1 MKSTLMKKNNAPGL
15 PFRQDGPAAGPATNP
30 DARRP
35 SLCYIQSLFPLRCI
49 DMRRLPLERPAF
61 RCGMAV
67 LAILLPVIAPA
78 SGRCDS
84 LAARLDAVR
93 VKAEDGRTAEA
104 FEELK
109 RVELELW
116 RLMTSLSARRLE
128 LIEEEPPPDG
138 AYRPRVGNLF
148 RKGEP
153 VRIALEPV
161 GYVLK
166 EEDGLYRLLLTTDF
180 TVVDDRG
187 NIYGG
192 QRDFGRWEAASRR
205 PVTEFLMFF
214 TYDLGGLAPG
224 EYVIETVVRDAY
236 SDRTLELATP
246 VVIAE

>member
-1 MKSTLMKKNNAPGL
+1 M
-15 PFRQDGPAAGPATNP
+15 
-30 DARRP
+30 
-35 SLCYIQSLFPLRCI
+35 
-49 DMRRLPLERPAF
+49 ERPAF
-61 RCGMAV
+61 RCGMTV
-67 LAILLPVIAPA
+67 LALLLTAFAPA

-93 VKAEDGRTAEA
+93 VQADEGHAVEA
-104 FEELK
+104 FEDLK
-109 RVELELW
+109 AAELELW
-116 RLMTSLSARRLE
+116 KRMASLSARRLV

-161 GYVLK
+161 GYTLK
-166 EEDGLYRLLLTTDF
+166 EEGGLYRLLLTTDF
-180 TVVDDRG
+180 TVVDDQG
-187 NIYGG
+187 SIYGG

-246 VVIAE
+246 VIIAE

>member
-1 MKSTLMKKNNAPGL
+1 
-15 PFRQDGPAAGPATNP
+15 
-30 DARRP
+30 
-35 SLCYIQSLFPLRCI
+35 
-49 DMRRLPLERPAF
+49 MRRLPLERPAF
-61 RCGMAV
+61 RCGMTV
-67 LAILLPVIAPA
+67 LALLLAVFAPA
-78 SGRCDS
+78 AGRCDS

-93 VKAEDGRTAEA
+93 AKAEVGRAAEA
-104 FEELK
+104 FEDLK
-109 RVELELW
+109 AAELELW
-116 RLMTSLSARRLE
+116 KRMTSLSARRLV

-138 AYRPRVGNLF
+138 AYSPRGGNLF

-161 GYVLK
+161 GYTLK
-166 EEDGLYRLLLTTDF
+166 EEGGLYRLLLTTDF
-180 TVVDDRG
+180 TVVDDQG
-187 NIYGG
+187 SIYGG

-214 TYDLGGLAPG
+214 TYDLSGLAPG